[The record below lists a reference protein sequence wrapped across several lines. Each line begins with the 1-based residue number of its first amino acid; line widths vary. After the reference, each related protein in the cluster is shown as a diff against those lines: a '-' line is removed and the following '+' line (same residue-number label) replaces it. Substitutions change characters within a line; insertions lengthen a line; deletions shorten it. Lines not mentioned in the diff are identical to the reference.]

1 MESSKL
7 VKMVI
12 LDDSRFDRQLLKDR
26 FSEEGFDVATF
37 ATSVDLVKSLD
48 KGLPDILLLDIRLNS
63 ENGNTVLTQLR
74 HRFSSIVLPI
84 IMVTGNSGSEQIVQS
99 LNLGANDYI
108 TKPVDIAVAVS
119 RIQVQLQITNLSKKV
134 SQLEKIQAIN
144 AMVTTYHH
152 ELNNPLTICLGL
164 VSSIQKNIDDVTYKK
179 ITDSLWRIADTI
191 KKIQAVSEKQDLELT
206 SYVDDHKMVK
216 IK

>member
-1 MESSKL
+1 
-7 VKMVI
+7 
-12 LDDSRFDRQLLKDR
+12 
-26 FSEEGFDVATF
+26 
-37 ATSVDLVKSLD
+37 
-48 KGLPDILLLDIRLNS
+48 
-63 ENGNTVLTQLR
+63 
-74 HRFSSIVLPI
+74 
-84 IMVTGNSGSEQIVQS
+84 MVTGNSGSDQIVQS

-119 RIQVQLQITNLSKKV
+119 RIRVQLQIASLSKKV
-134 SQLEKIQAIN
+134 SQLEKVQAIN

-164 VSSIQKNIDDVTYKK
+164 VSSVKNNIDDVTYKK

-191 KKIQAVSEKQDLELT
+191 KKIQTVSEKPEVELT
-206 SYVDDHKMVK
+206 SYVDNHKMVK